1 MKVLFPAGLCLTIA
15 LSACVEKGDRPA
27 SPAFSPSS
35 VNNSSQP
42 ANTGPQPAVAANSS
56 RIPASPKDHGA
67 IAAEIQRLVA
77 DLLGLKPQDV
87 GVNTPLSNLKKP
99 ADELDMVEIIMSIE
113 ERFDIEIKDDEI
125 GGSDINAVTNITVNQ
140 LADMVVKKTKAK

>member
-1 MKVLFPAGLCLTIA
+1 MKVLFPAALCLAIA
-15 LSACVEKGDRPA
+15 LSACVEKGDGPA
-27 SPAFSPSS
+27 SPAASPSS
-35 VNNSSQP
+35 VNNSSQL
-42 ANTGPQPAVAANSS
+42 ANTGTSPAVAANSS
-56 RIPASPKDHGA
+56 RIPASAKDHGA

-77 DLLGLKPQDV
+77 DLLGLKPHDV
-87 GVNTPLSNLKKP
+87 GVNTPLSKLKKP